1 MPKKKKKK
9 TAKPRKAR
17 KRESLDLRRV
27 TQALSG
33 VGKIAKKGL
42 KEGDR
47 FDTEAN
53 LPSMRHAVEELQ
65 AAVDGF
71 KREIKKRMLA
81 DPRLKDGAIR
91 TKDSIIHLKP
101 RRGAKAGSKNPDDYD
116 VVREAIQ

>member
-1 MPKKKKKK
+1 MPKKKA
-9 TAKPRKAR
+9 AKPRKAR
-17 KRESLDLRRV
+17 KPKSLDLRRV

-33 VGKIAKKGL
+33 VGKIAKKGR
-42 KEGDR
+42 KEGGR

-53 LPSMRHAVEELQ
+53 LPSMHHAVEELQ
-65 AAVDGF
+65 HAVEGF

-81 DPRLKDGAIR
+81 DPRLRDGAIR

-101 RRGAKAGSKNPDDYD
+101 RRGARPGSKNPDDYV